1 MTALRKLLPS
11 EAPALLAHLLRLPP
25 EDRTAR
31 FMHAVSDATIAAH
44 VEAIDWVGGVVVGYF
59 EAGVLRGA
67 AELAGRLFREVEIA
81 VTVEPSCQDQG
92 IGTALLGQAL
102 LIARNRRFATAHVV
116 CMGSNRRFQRVALK
130 FFDHLSHEDGE
141 ASADMALERPT
152 WFSLAEEGTAESFA
166 WLGQMMER
174 ALGGAASQEAASGG
188 G

>member
-1 MTALRKLLPS
+1 MTALRKLLPT

-25 EDRTAR
+25 DDRAAR
-31 FMHAVSDATIAAH
+31 FMHAVSDDTIAAH
-44 VEAIDWVGGVVVGYF
+44 VRGIDWVGGVVVGYF

-116 CMGSNRRFQRVALK
+116 CLGSNRRFQRVALK

-141 ASADMALERPT
+141 ASADMVLEQPT
-152 WFSLAEEGTAESFA
+152 WFSLAEESTAESLA
-166 WLGQMMER
+166 WFSQIMDQ
-174 ALGGAASQEAASGG
+174 ALARMTPEKTAA
-188 G
+188 